1 MNQTPLI
8 TAAAVTTGVTLLIA
22 LLVSFGVHLTPE
34 QQTAIAAFVAFVA
47 PWVVA
52 LVGHNTTTP
61 LSNPRDETGAE
72 LVRKVDGMPT
82 RGAVRSMARGK

>member
-1 MNQTPLI
+1 MQTPLI
-8 TAAAVTTGVTLLIA
+8 TTAAITSIVSAAIA
-22 LLVSFGVHLTPE
+22 LLVAFGVHLTAD
-34 QQTAIAAFVAFVA
+34 QTAAILGFITVLA

-61 LSNPRDETGAE
+61 LSNPKDSTGAE

-82 RGAVRSMARGK
+82 AQAVRSMAKR